1 MPMPSKMPLIG
12 LAQVWLLAAFAGVS
26 ARPTPDSA
34 ETCGSGDAPA
44 CPSASES
51 DDAGLFQLRRSVAA
65 KEGMEKHAE
74 FSDGAA
80 ARSAAAEAACL
91 EASEH
96 MAQHAEMSEG
106 AAAKAAAAEKA
117 SLEEL
122 SRRQQEQLVPPIIGV
137 GTVNWWNL
145 PVQKSVEQLTQCA
158 AQLSNK
164 FGLGGAQFG
173 YIPGK
178 DGPRLAYECTF
189 VPGLSDQIP
198 EKLRGVFWMKGNIM
212 NEELVVLQN
221 GQWFPEERKLIM
233 PLSPFNWAWAGIDG
247 TRPRRPPGFGLFY
260 RNQYWARFTM
270 LQLVANATCFTFQFS
285 RCPGRPSL
293 PWPFGLPGH
302 ACRRGSGNPPEL
314 AYAELAAHF
323 WGMLENENQNGQ
335 YTMELHPRGGGESW
349 LRGIYTRVFGLSY
362 DLTSY
367 DLVRIL
373 DGDGNPVE
381 PHHSEYMRYI
391 GNANLAFWYNY
402 TDPEVMPLLKEE
414 RLREAWKLMWEG
426 YCSQVPTPTFC

>member
-212 NEELVVLQN
+212 NEELVTLQN
-221 GQWFPEERKLIM
+221 GQWFPESRTLIT
-233 PLSPFNWAWAGIDG
+233 PLSPFSWAWAGIDG
-247 TRPRRPPGFGLFY
+247 TRPKSPPGMGIFY
-260 RNQYWARFTM
+260 RFGPAAYYTM
-270 LQLVANATCFTFQFS
+270 LQLVGDQMCFTMEFKE
-285 RCPGRPSL
+285 CPGTPHVPVPL
-293 PWPFGLPGH
+293 VDYPGH
-302 ACRRGSGNPPEL
+302 ACAKGSGNPPEL
-314 AYAELAAHF
+314 TFAEMAGHK
-323 WGMLENENQNGQ
+323 WGQLSEHNNNGQ
-335 YTMELHPRGGGESW
+335 YTMELHPLTNGNSW
-349 LRGIYTRVFGLSY
+349 LRGIYTKISIMSY
-362 DLTSY
+362 TLTSY

-373 DGDGNPVE
+373 DGDGKPVE
-381 PHHSEYMRYI
+381 PWYGEYMGYI
-391 GNANLAFWYNY
+391 GAANLALWYNY
-402 TDPEVMPLLKEE
+402 TNPAVEALLRQGKLQEAKRVM
-414 RLREAWKLMWEG
+414 R
-426 YCSQVPTPTFC
+426 